1 MFIKD
6 EVKPKF
12 PLKLNLQ
19 FFSEPNPEPNGAGAT
34 PEPEPKTTP
43 EGAGKTFTQEEVDKL
58 IKERLVREKRKAD
71 EKAEE
76 ARKEAEKKA
85 LIENEKYKELY
96 ETLQQD
102 LAEQKAI
109 ALTAKRDS
117 LLAQAGYTAEQV
129 TRYAKFVEGTNEEE
143 LLASIEELK
152 VDLPPKGTTYVDPT
166 GNNPRKQDPKP
177 TDQYEAGKERIRK
190 LREQGLL

>member
-1 MFIKD
+1 MIIKE

-19 FFSEPNPEPNGAGAT
+19 FFSEPNGAGGT
-34 PEPEPKTTP
+34 TEPEPKTTP

-102 LAEQKAI
+102 LAEQKAL

-117 LLAQAGYTAEQV
+117 LLAQAGYTPEQI
-129 TRYAKFVEGTNEEE
+129 TKYAKFVEGTNDEE

-152 VDLPPKGTTYVDPT
+152 VDLPPKTQGFINPSV
-166 GNNPRKQDPKP
+166 NPRKQDPKP
-177 TDQYEAGKERIRK
+177 ADAYEAGKERIKR

>member
-19 FFSEPNPEPNGAGAT
+19 FFSEPDPQDPNG
-34 PEPEPKTTP
+34 
-43 EGAGKTFTQEEVDKL
+43 GAGGTTDPVDPTPKGADKTFTQEEVDKL
-58 IKERLVREKRKAD
+58 IKERLVREKRKAE

-102 LAEQKAI
+102 LEQQKAE
-109 ALTAKRDS
+109 ALTAKRDA
-117 LLAQAGYTAEQV
+117 LLAQAGYDADQIK
-129 TRYAKFVEGTNEEE
+129 RYAKFVEGANEEE
-143 LLASIEELK
+143 LVASIEELK
-152 VDLPPKGTTYVDPT
+152 VDLPPKTQGFINPSV
-166 GNNPRKQDPKP
+166 NPRKQDPKP
-177 TDQYEAGKERIRK
+177 VDAYEAGRERIKK

>member
-1 MFIKD
+1 MFIKE

-19 FFSEPNPEPNGAGAT
+19 FFSDPDPKGAT
-34 PEPEPKTTP
+34 DPEPEPKATP
-43 EGAGKTFTQEEVDKL
+43 EGADKTFTQEEVDKL
-58 IKERLVREKRKAD
+58 IKERLVREKRKAE

-102 LAEQKAI
+102 LAEQKAL
-109 ALTAKRDS
+109 ALTAKRDA
-117 LLAQAGYTAEQV
+117 LLAQAGYDAEQIK
-129 TRYAKFVEGTNEEE
+129 RYAKFVEGTNEEE
-143 LLASIEELK
+143 LVASIDELK
-152 VDLPPKGTTYVDPT
+152 VDLPPRTKGVDPT

-177 TDQYEAGKERIRK
+177 TDQYEAGKARIKR

>member
-19 FFSEPNPEPNGAGAT
+19 FFSDPDPDPQGATDPEPTPKGAD
-34 PEPEPKTTP
+34 
-43 EGAGKTFTQEEVDKL
+43 KTFTQEEVDKL
-58 IKERLVREKRKAD
+58 IKERLVREKRKAE

-102 LAEQKAI
+102 LAEQKAV
-109 ALTAKRDS
+109 ALTAKRDA
-117 LLAQAGYTAEQV
+117 LLAQAGYDADQIK
-129 TRYAKFVEGTNEEE
+129 RYAKFVEGANEEE
-143 LLASIEELK
+143 LVASIEELK
-152 VDLPPKGTTYVDPT
+152 VDLPPKVQGFVNPSV
-166 GNNPRKQDPKP
+166 NPRKQDPKP
-177 TDQYEAGKERIRK
+177 VDDYEAGRERIRK

>member
-1 MFIKD
+1 MHIKE

-19 FFSEPNPEPNGAGAT
+19 FFSEPNPDPNGAGGAT
-34 PEPEPKTTP
+34 EPEPKTTP
-43 EGAGKTFTQEEVDKL
+43 EGADKTFTQEEVDKM

-102 LAEQKAI
+102 LAEQKAL

-117 LLAQAGYTAEQV
+117 LLAQAGYSPEQISK
-129 TRYAKFVEGTNEEE
+129 YAKFVDGTNDEE

-152 VDLPPKGTTYVDPT
+152 VDLPPKGTTFVDPS

-177 TDQYEAGKERIRK
+177 VDAYEAGKERIKRLK
-190 LREQGLL
+190 AQGLL